1 MSISVPPGLRP
12 LLEEFTIAVM
22 RAKPEDIVEFAA
34 TYFTQLYSSRGGQQG
49 DAEMASTHSGEVHM
63 GKTLSLTTIHLLV
76 STLTHPGTTHRAQK
90 RQYLGWCVCAWLG
103 LSLVDSGSCLFKLM
117 TGCQRDAQ

>member
-76 STLTHPGTTHRAQK
+76 STLTHPGTIHGSKEAI
-90 RQYLGWCVCAWLG
+90 LGMVRVRMVGIVPCG
-103 LSLVDSGSCLFKLM
+103 
-117 TGCQRDAQ
+117 QRFVSV

>member
-49 DAEMASTHSGEVHM
+49 DAEMDSAYSGEVHM
-63 GKTLSLTTIHLLV
+63 GKTLTRRRFLPLRA
-76 STLTHPGTTHRAQK
+76 THKALKRRYNFVWMVCCARA
-90 RQYLGWCVCAWLG
+90 GWV
-103 LSLVDSGSCLFKLM
+103 LSRVDSC
-117 TGCQRDAQ
+117 

>member
-1 MSISVPPGLRP
+1 MSISVPLGLRP

-49 DAEMASTHSGEVHM
+49 DAEMDSAYSGEVHM
-63 GKTLSLTTIHLLV
+63 GKTLIRHRFLPLRA
-76 STLTHPGTTHRAQK
+76 THKALK
-90 RQYLGWCVCAWLG
+90 RRYNCLCGWCVLCTCWLG
-103 LSLVDSGSCLFKLM
+103 VVPSGQLFVPV
-117 TGCQRDAQ
+117 